1 LADRFRGQIECLLRY
16 RGWHS
21 IWNAYRFFV
30 ADFSSD
36 FLWNDSR
43 LNFEDIPDLEGF
55 KLSFDGFELTPSF
68 ALDTTGASLI

>member
-1 LADRFRGQIECLLRY
+1 LIGDSRRPIGGQIEYLLRN

-21 IWNAYRFFV
+21 IWNAYRF
-30 ADFSSD
+30 SLRI

-43 LNFEDIPDLEGF
+43 LNFEDISDLEGF
-55 KLSFDGFELTPSF
+55 KPFSDGFELTPSF